1 MRDFRQWL
9 KMTWAILL
17 AIPLGAV
24 WVIASGFSFFILGL
38 SIAVVGLLWLLW
50 YFTEPLWRQGHGV
63 GVRRRSA
70 PVVAFKPVKSL
81 VAPRD
86 PNQRH

>member
-1 MRDFRQWL
+1 MRDFRQWR

-17 AIPLGAV
+17 AIPLGVV
-24 WVIASGFSFFILGL
+24 WVIASGFSLFILGF

-86 PNQRH
+86 PNTRH

>member
-1 MRDFRQWL
+1 MRNFRHWR

-24 WVIASGFSFFILGL
+24 WFVVSGFSLVILGL

-50 YFTEPLWRQGHGV
+50 YFTEPLWRQGHGA
-63 GVRRRSA
+63 GMRRREA
-70 PVVAFKPVKSL
+70 PAVAFKPVKSL
-81 VAPRD
+81 VTPRD
-86 PNQRH
+86 PNTRA